1 MRAASSA
8 YMGKSKW
15 TFRTRIE
22 TKHRLYSIIALVAA
36 YVIDHLTSE
45 WVVGLFGLPDG
56 STKEWLDALYIV
68 PFIVAGLWLAAWL
81 NRKG

>member
-1 MRAASSA
+1 M
-8 YMGKSKW
+8 
-15 TFRTRIE
+15 
-22 TKHRLYSIIALVAA
+22 ALVAA

-81 NRKG
+81 NRKD